1 MNNHDE
7 QQPIAFGQ
15 LMPERDLWPDI
26 ESQLTSRRP
35 RKGWAAGIAASLV
48 AMASLT
54 LVTSSP
60 DPFGNVLS
68 SAQSNAYLMQ
78 QTHDTEVSALTKDSY
93 GPSIDPGM
101 KELGNAEQQIHTAL
115 NDDPDNPAL
124 LRMLARIHHQKFEL
138 LMKSTKVK
146 DYTT

>member
-1 MNNHDE
+1 MNKHDE

-35 RKGWAAGIAASLV
+35 RRGWAAGIAASLV

-60 DPFGNVLS
+60 DPVDNALS
-68 SAQSNAYLMQ
+68 SAYLLQ
-78 QTHDTEVSALTKDSY
+78 QAHDTEVSALTKDSY

-115 NDDPDNPAL
+115 NEDPDNPAL